1 LLLFYITNIS
11 LFLFNSFI
19 KYSLSC
25 RYYQTI
31 STLHEHYHSSHIVCT
46 ICEASPHVIE
56 SGSPIAFRDT
66 REYVEHMQSYHS
78 SHSHSNNNN
87 NQKITFRIGNTYHSQ
102 YNQNAKSSSNSCFN
116 NSNSRVLPYVD
127 LQMGSAN
134 PYSNNNNNNN
144 HSSNSSNRSDS
155 YNNNTISMEGN
166 NRHNE
171 ATIMMT
177 TGTRIDRDDNI
188 YRRDHTSAPI
198 LQNQIIPSHMRIAGK
213 VSGTTLLCYI

>member
-1 LLLFYITNIS
+1 MY
-11 LFLFNSFI
+11 
-19 KYSLSC
+19 

-78 SHSHSNNNN
+78 SHSHSSSSNNNN

-102 YNQNAKSSSNSCFN
+102 YNQNAKSSSSSSYN

-134 PYSNNNNNNN
+134 PYNNNNNNN
-144 HSSNSSNRSDS
+144 INNNNNSSSG
-155 YNNNTISMEGN
+155 YNNTISMEGY

-171 ATIMMT
+171 ATIVMT
-177 TGTRIDRDDNI
+177 TGTRIDRDNNI

-198 LQNQIIPSHMRIAGK
+198 LQSQIIPSHMRIAGK
-213 VSGTTLLCYI
+213 VSGMNLLCYI

>member
-1 LLLFYITNIS
+1 
-11 LFLFNSFI
+11 
-19 KYSLSC
+19 
-25 RYYQTI
+25 
-31 STLHEHYHSSHIVCT
+31 
-46 ICEASPHVIE
+46 
-56 SGSPIAFRDT
+56 
-66 REYVEHMQSYHS
+66 MQSYHS
-78 SHSHSNNNN
+78 SHSHSSNNN

-144 HSSNSSNRSDS
+144 NSRNSSNRSDC
-155 YNNNTISMEGN
+155 YNNTISMEGN

-177 TGTRIDRDDNI
+177 SGTRIDRDDNI

-213 VSGTTLLCYI
+213 VSGTILLYYI

>member
-1 LLLFYITNIS
+1 M
-11 LFLFNSFI
+11 
-19 KYSLSC
+19 
-25 RYYQTI
+25 

-66 REYVEHMQSYHS
+66 REYVEHMQSYHNS
-78 SHSHSNNNN
+78 SHSSNNN

-102 YNQNAKSSSNSCFN
+102 YNQNAKSSSNSSSNSSYNYN
-116 NSNSRVLPYVD
+116 NNSRVLPYVD

-134 PYSNNNNNNN
+134 PYNSNNNNNN
-144 HSSNSSNRSDS
+144 
-155 YNNNTISMEGN
+155 TISMVEH

-171 ATIMMT
+171 T
-177 TGTRIDRDDNI
+177 TTTSRGIDRDNNII
-188 YRRDHTSAPI
+188 YRRDQGSAPI

-213 VSGTTLLCYI
+213 VSGTI